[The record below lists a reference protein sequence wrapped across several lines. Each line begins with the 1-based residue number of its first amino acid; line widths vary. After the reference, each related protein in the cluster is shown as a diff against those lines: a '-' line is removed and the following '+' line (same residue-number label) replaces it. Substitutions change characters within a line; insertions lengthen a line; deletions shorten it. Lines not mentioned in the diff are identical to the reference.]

1 MINNTQTVEVEVK
14 KNELN
19 IIHGNIKEMKKL
31 TFLCRKSSHPDSNNN
46 LLRANKSIV
55 SIIGRIKE

>member
-1 MINNTQTVEVEVK
+1 
-14 KNELN
+14 
-19 IIHGNIKEMKKL
+19 MKKL